1 MERLFESWKKRKLT
15 IFGKT
20 CVINSLAISKLI
32 NVGSVLP
39 IPEDSLIK
47 KIKSSIFNFIWDK
60 RDRIKRDTIIG
71 NVEDGGIGL
80 VDVELKLKDIKASW
94 TKRLVD
100 QSCILNRII
109 NGYLEKINIDV
120 NYLLTLTER
129 KIKDFTIISSL
140 PTFYEEVF

>member
-1 MERLFESWKKRKLT
+1 M
-15 IFGKT
+15 
-20 CVINSLAISKLI
+20 
-32 NVGSVLP
+32 
-39 IPEDSLIK
+39 IK
-47 KIKSSIFNFIWDK
+47 EIKSSTFNFIWDK
-60 RDRIKRDTIIG
+60 RDRLKRDAIIG

-80 VDVELKLKDIKASW
+80 LDVKLKLKAIKASW

-109 NGYLEKINIDV
+109 NGYLEKINIDI

-140 PTFYEEVF
+140 PTFYKEVFCCFNECKRK

>member
-32 NVGSVLP
+32 YVGSVLP

-60 RDRIKRDTIIG
+60 RDRIKRDSLIG
-71 NVEDGGIGL
+71 
-80 VDVELKLKDIKASW
+80 KTAA
-94 TKRLVD
+94 
-100 QSCILNRII
+100 
-109 NGYLEKINIDV
+109 
-120 NYLLTLTER
+120 
-129 KIKDFTIISSL
+129 
-140 PTFYEEVF
+140 

>member
-1 MERLFESWKKRKLT
+1 MKIWKGSSSHGKKRKLT

-32 NVGSVLP
+32 YVGSVLP

-80 VDVELKLKDIKASW
+80 VDVELKLKAIKASW

-109 NGYLEKINIDV
+109 NGY
-120 NYLLTLTER
+120 
-129 KIKDFTIISSL
+129 
-140 PTFYEEVF
+140 